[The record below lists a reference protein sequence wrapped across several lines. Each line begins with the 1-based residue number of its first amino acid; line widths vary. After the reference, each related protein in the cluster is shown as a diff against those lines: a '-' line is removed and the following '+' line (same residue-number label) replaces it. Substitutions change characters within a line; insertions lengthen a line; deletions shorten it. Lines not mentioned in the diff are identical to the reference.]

1 MLVRLIGFGSNDYSI
16 SKGRIRLLR
25 GLEKSLLYS
34 CRYSGLILTE
44 EGNVGLAIWRLD
56 PIARKSP
63 LTGGGGAGGGG
74 AGIGIGT
81 N

>member
-34 CRYSGLILTE
+34 CRYSGLLLSE
-44 EGNVGLAIWRLD
+44 EGNVELAICRLD
-56 PIARKSP
+56 PIERKSP
-63 LTGGGGAGGGG
+63 LTGGTGNV
-74 AGIGIGT
+74 IVDPDVMGT
-81 N
+81 